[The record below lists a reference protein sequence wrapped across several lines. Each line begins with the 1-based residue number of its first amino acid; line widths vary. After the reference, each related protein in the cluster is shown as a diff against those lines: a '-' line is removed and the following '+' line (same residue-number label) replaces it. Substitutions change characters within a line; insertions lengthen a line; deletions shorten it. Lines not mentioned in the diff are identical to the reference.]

1 MPDKKKPSKET
12 EKPDKTE
19 RHNDNARA
27 AASLEPEAPR
37 ISTDNL

>member
-1 MPDKKKPSKET
+1 MMNKKKPSKET
-12 EKPDKTE
+12 EKSNTTD